1 MEPKGKLKFKELL
14 GYMKTKTPNRPESHN
29 KVKIILRYYPSSNN
43 KTIEYLIEIMKKMNF
58 NEEEIIYELDYDIFY
73 YKFFELALNVFK
85 DKATKIK
92 FVVSNDDLIN
102 LKEEKKNL
110 ISLYLHFSILKQ
122 KSLKT
127 FFYFL
132 NYSNCEFDIF
142 SMFQSFDFT
151 QNYKENF
158 NSLLI
163 IYKKEK
169 QNKKEVFDDI
179 IELEIKGFE
188 SWSEKYLKE
197 TEKLEVVQNNNNGKS
212 IQNPKLIIE
221 KNNNGKNNNNN
232 EENNN
237 LNLNDRYSNS
247 NKKKTSSIISITDTF
262 NDINNLKKSDDKNTS
277 SAKKSDNDKTNLKH
291 EEENKII
298 ELTKINPAL
307 QETKKDSPKQSQKL
321 NIISIKKVEKQKEK
335 NLLKTSES
343 KNDNSNDNK
352 PKNDIISDNIINS
365 LKKNLFRQ
373 TVGSYFTSQKLKYK
387 QINEN
392 LSDFYTKLSFVD
404 IQNFIYYPDISKF
417 IHINNAFYKINN
429 MLSNIKNYIEPGY
442 GFIFMDNKISF
453 YATYDDKQKNEIIFN
468 SKFLKQ
474 MDYDYAAQKESS
486 YKTYSQVNDNDKI
499 DYFLVKGLDFEKNI
513 EFFFDSYFSL
523 ENLPNIFFPV
533 RYPYIFS
540 NFETC
545 DKLTF
550 KQYIDETPIPFIE
563 TDIAR
568 INRSNID
575 ICPNFVYK
583 PFIEECPIIVYQNE
597 KNEWISE
604 ITKINQ
610 FKVNANSIVLIDIN
624 NSIPEK
630 ITDIPDDTI
639 INKKEVQR
647 ALYFVIYKL
656 IKKIDFYLPYVKYE
670 LLNNNENIN
679 NFKFQLFLSYNNKP
693 TYNMNKYIDECLKN
707 LIKAGRI
714 KHNFSFQIIYLAP
727 SISSLNIHNL
737 SNSIDKQGG
746 ELKEQKKIIDEQGG
760 EIQEQKEKIKKLE
773 DTISELRVEIKR
785 LQTDF
790 KSQKQNEKLSK
801 TNQVDNKQ

>member
-14 GYMKTKTPNRPESHN
+14 GYMKTKTQNSRESHN

-102 LKEEKKNL
+102 LSEEKKNL

-151 QNYKENF
+151 QTYEDNF

-197 TEKLEVVQNNNNGKS
+197 TEKKNEVVQNNNNGKS

-221 KNNNGKNNNNN
+221 KNNNGKNNNNGA
-232 EENNN
+232 NNN

-247 NKKKTSSIISITDTF
+247 NKKKTSSIISITGTLD
-262 NDINNLKKSDDKNTS
+262 DINNLKKSDDKNTS
-277 SAKKSDNDKTNLKH
+277 SAKKSDNDKTTIANLKY

-298 ELTKINPAL
+298 ELTKTNPVL
-307 QETKKDSPKQSQKL
+307 QETKKESPKQSQKL
-321 NIISIKKVEKQKEK
+321 NIISIKKVEKQEEN

-365 LKKNLFRQ
+365 LKKNLFRL

-392 LSDFYTKLSFVD
+392 LSDFYTKLSFAD
-404 IQNFIYYPDISKF
+404 ILKFIYYPDISKF
-417 IHINNAFYKINN
+417 IHINDAFYKINV

-453 YATYDDKQKNEIIFN
+453 YATSDDKQKNEIIFN

-610 FKVNANSIVLIDIN
+610 FKVNANSIVLIEIK

-670 LLNNNENIN
+670 LLDINENIN
-679 NFKFQLFLSYNNKP
+679 NFQFQLFLIYNNKP
-693 TYNMNKYIDECLKN
+693 IYNMNTYIDECLKN
-707 LIKAGRI
+707 LIKAGKI
-714 KHNFSFQIIYLAP
+714 KHKFIFQIIYLAP
-727 SISSLNIHNL
+727 SISSLNIH
-737 SNSIDKQGG
+737 KQCG
-746 ELKEQKKIIDEQGG
+746 ELK
-760 EIQEQKEKIKKLE
+760 EQKEKIKKLE
-773 DTISELRVEIKR
+773 DTISELRAEIKR

-790 KSQKQNEKLSK
+790 KSQNQNEKISK

>member
-29 KVKIILRYYPSSNN
+29 KVKIILRYYPSSSN

-151 QNYKENF
+151 QTYKDNF

-169 QNKKEVFDDI
+169 QNKNEVFDDI

-197 TEKLEVVQNNNNGKS
+197 KEKLEVVQNNNNGKS

-221 KNNNGKNNNNN
+221 KNNNGKNNNNGA
-232 EENNN
+232 NNN

-247 NKKKTSSIISITDTF
+247 NKKKTSSIISITGTLD
-262 NDINNLKKSDDKNTS
+262 DINNLKKSDDKNTF

-307 QETKKDSPKQSQKL
+307 QETKKDSPKQSQNL

-365 LKKNLFRQ
+365 LKKNLFRL

-429 MLSNIKNYIEPGY
+429 MLSNIENYIEPGY

-453 YATYDDKQKNEIIFN
+453 YAISDDKQKNEIICN

-540 NFETC
+540 QFETC

-604 ITKINQ
+604 IATINQ
-610 FKVNANSIVLIDIN
+610 FKVNANSIVLIEIK

-679 NFKFQLFLSYNNKP
+679 NFLFQLFLIYNNKP
-693 TYNMNKYIDECLKN
+693 IYNMNKYIDECLKN

-727 SISSLNIHNL
+727 TIRSLKIHNL
-737 SNSIDKQGG
+737 SNSIYKQGV
-746 ELKEQKKIIDEQGG
+746 
-760 EIQEQKEKIKKLE
+760 EIQEQKEKIKTLE
-773 DTISELRVEIKR
+773 NAISELRVEIKR